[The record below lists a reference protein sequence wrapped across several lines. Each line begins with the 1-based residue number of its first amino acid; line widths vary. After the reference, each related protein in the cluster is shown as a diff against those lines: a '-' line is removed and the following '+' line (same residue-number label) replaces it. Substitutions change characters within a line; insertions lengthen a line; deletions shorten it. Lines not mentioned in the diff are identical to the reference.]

1 MQEQIFKSESIY
13 GSKIEIRVTGNVVL
27 IAVDDKDDC
36 IITTDL
42 INCKDHWAA
51 LAWAEKLCK
60 TAANS
65 GILINDKI
73 Y

>member
-1 MQEQIFKSESIY
+1 MNRFLKRLAFTAIKLKSESQA
-13 GSKIEIRVTGNVVL
+13 T
-27 IAVDDKDDC
+27 IAIDDKDGC

-42 INCKDHWAA
+42 INCKDHQSA
-51 LAWAEKLCK
+51 LTWAEYLCK
-60 TAANS
+60 TAASS